1 MKFNDIN
8 LFIIPQ
14 LIDNVHNDNWVLM
27 YTDVS
32 LRIIHVI
39 DSLTY
44 RQCLKKAEKFKL
56 VIM

>member
-1 MKFNDIN
+1 MKFDDIN
-8 LFIIPQ
+8 LFIIPL
-14 LIDNVHNDNWVLM
+14 LIDNVHWVLM
-27 YTDVS
+27 YADVT

-44 RQCLKKAEKFKL
+44 RQLCLKKAEKL

>member
-8 LFIIPQ
+8 LFIIPL
-14 LIDNVHNDNWVLM
+14 LIDNVHWVLM
-27 YTDVS
+27 YVDVT

-44 RQCLKKAEKFKL
+44 RQLCLKKAEKFKL